1 MISPNFDKAEVNGY
15 TQDRDFTLNHE
26 GDRDTDHRPLWI
38 LDGQHRTRGLALS
51 KRGSNLMLPV
61 IVLQGGDNPE
71 DFSLADAAKLFTEIN
86 TLNKTLNKEMQ
97 YMLGQRFNIN
107 GSNYD
112 NDWGASEDSS
122 VKNNVRVRRRANH
135 LGYKFALR
143 LCSEENSPLR
153 GAVQFFGGRASS
165 KIRKLASG

>member
-1 MISPNFDKAEVNGY
+1 
-15 TQDRDFTLNHE
+15 
-26 GDRDTDHRPLWI
+26 
-38 LDGQHRTRGLALS
+38 
-51 KRGSNLMLPV
+51 MLPV

-112 NDWGASEDSS
+112 
-122 VKNNVRVRRRANH
+122 KT
-135 LGYKFALR
+135 
-143 LCSEENSPLR
+143 
-153 GAVQFFGGRASS
+153 GG
-165 KIRKLASG
+165 L